1 MTEVA
6 ALGETYE
13 AALARVHH
21 LQEQASSAQMLLH
34 ERLTQGNTRIEAL
47 RQTQYAVLEHLGALQ
62 HLLQGAQER
71 LAGPHVEAVASLE
84 QVESTAAAQGTRLTE
99 SWEHLESAASA
110 LHGAVQSGQQALQA
124 SLEEGRQ
131 GFPQGGTTIT
141 ELQQQIR
148 DTQEAM
154 HNTCVALTGHLEQ
167 AQQQAEAAHEAATH
181 TLSRV
186 AAHLTDLQRVQLP
199 GLFDTLGTYLE
210 QRQRELIEHLGL
222 SADTLEQCCQQWQDQ
237 GTEAARRF
245 SDQVSTILHELEQYC
260 ADRLQQEL
268 EHGVQAIIKA
278 AVDALLEEIEET
290 TLVMT
295 FGSTLTTAMSPY
307 LPELAAAKALVTTI
321 NHVLELQ
328 DKLTGGLLGG

>member
-1 MTEVA
+1 VTEVA
-6 ALGETYE
+6 DLGETYE

-21 LQEQASSAQMLLH
+21 LEDQASSAHTLLQ
-34 ERLTQGNTRIEAL
+34 ERLTQGNARIEAL
-47 RQTQYAVLEHLGALQ
+47 RQTQHAVLEHL
-62 HLLQGAQER
+62 
-71 LAGPHVEAVASLE
+71 AGPHAGAIASLA
-84 QVESTAAAQGTRLTE
+84 QVESTAGTQGTRLTE
-99 SWEHLESAASA
+99 SGEHLESVASA

-124 SLEEGRQ
+124 GLEEVRQ
-131 GFPQGGTTIT
+131 GFTQGGTTIT

-154 HNTCVALTGHLEQ
+154 HNACVALTGHLEQ
-167 AQQQAEAAHEAATH
+167 TQQQAEAVHEAATH

-186 AAHLTDLQRVQLP
+186 AAHLTDLQRVQIT
-199 GLFDTLGTYLE
+199 GLFDTLGTSLE
-210 QRQRELIEHLGL
+210 QRQRELTEHLGL
-222 SADTLEQCCQQWQDQ
+222 STDTLEQCCQQWQDQ

-245 SDQVSTILHELEQYC
+245 SDQVSTVLHELEQYC
-260 ADRLQQEL
+260 AERLQQEL
-268 EHGVQAIIKA
+268 EHGVQAMIKA

-328 DKLTGGLLGG
+328 DKLTGGLHGLLGG